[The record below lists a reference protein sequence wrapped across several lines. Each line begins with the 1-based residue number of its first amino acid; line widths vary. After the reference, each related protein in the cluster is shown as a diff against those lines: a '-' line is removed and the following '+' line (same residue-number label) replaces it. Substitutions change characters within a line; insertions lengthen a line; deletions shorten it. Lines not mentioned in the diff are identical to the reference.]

1 MSALYECD
9 SILTVVVAAVRLGVP
24 SDEAIAEVKYSV
36 CPCRLHRSS
45 K

>member
-1 MSALYECD
+1 M
-9 SILTVVVAAVRLGVP
+9 LTVVVAAVRLGIP
-24 SDEAIAEVKYSV
+24 SDEVIAEVKYSV